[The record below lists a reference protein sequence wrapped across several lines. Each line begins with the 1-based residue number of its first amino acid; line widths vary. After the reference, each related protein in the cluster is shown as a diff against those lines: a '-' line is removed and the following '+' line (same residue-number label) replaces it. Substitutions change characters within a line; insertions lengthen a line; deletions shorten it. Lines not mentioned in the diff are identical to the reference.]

1 VDLLHRVPASRPVA
15 PIAGDPPRLWVGLAL
30 VIVSWW
36 VAWFGPAP
44 FSEHTF
50 FPLWLGYIL
59 TVDGLTMRRAG
70 TSLFDRDRRRFASL
84 FLFSI
89 PLWWLFE
96 FANRYLD
103 NWRYLMPRPYHP
115 VEYALL
121 ASLAFS
127 TVIPAIFV
135 TAELLR
141 TFPPFAP
148 NRRWLRIDPGRVGLV
163 VLAVIGLA
171 VFLLSLTF
179 PRYLFPLVWIGLFLL
194 FDPINALLG
203 NPSITAQVREGRW
216 DTVLI
221 LFAAGLICGWFWE
234 MWNVLSMPKWVY
246 HVPFVSWLKLFEMPL
261 LGYGGYLPF
270 ALEVFAAWSL
280 LTGAT
285 IGHHRDWV
293 RFTRPYEGAAVLRQ
307 SRDA

>member
-1 VDLLHRVPASRPVA
+1 VDLLQRVPARRSA
-15 PIAGDPPRLWVGLAL
+15 ASMADAPPRLWVGLAL
-30 VIVSWW
+30 VTVSWW
-36 VAWFGPAP
+36 VAWFGPTP

-50 FPLWLGYIL
+50 FPIWLGYIL
-59 TVDGLTMRRAG
+59 AVDGLTMRRAG
-70 TSLFDRDRRRFASL
+70 TSLFARDRRRFTSL
-84 FLFSI
+84 YLFSI

-103 NWRYLMPRPYHP
+103 NWRYLVPRPYHP

-141 TFPPFAP
+141 TFFPFAP
-148 NRRWLRIDPGRVGLV
+148 ERRWVRIDPGRVGLV
-163 VLAVIGLA
+163 VLALIGL
-171 VFLLSLTF
+171 VIFLLSLTF
-179 PRYLFPLVWIGLFLL
+179 PRYLFSLVWIGLFLML
-194 FDPINALLG
+194 DPINALLG
-203 NPSITAQVREGRW
+203 NPSIAAQVREGRW
-216 DTVLI
+216 DSVLV

-234 MWNVLSMPKWVY
+234 MWNFLSMPKWVY
-246 HVPFVSWLKLFEMPL
+246 HVPYVGWLKLFEMPI

-280 LTGAT
+280 LSGAT
-285 IGHHRDWV
+285 LGHGRHWV
-293 RFTRPYEGAAVLRQ
+293 RITLSNKGAAE
-307 SRDA
+307 SRRGRDV